1 MSRNKNRNNY
11 INENNDNIPKV
22 LSEGDNEII
31 KVDNEITYKVDDY
44 KKLELNNDNTFIQDY
59 KPTIAIEKDK
69 IEVIKS
75 KNIEIKKSIF
85 KIYSSNPDWNLLITT
100 YVKCNKDLILFK
112 KEAIKLGYLDL
123 IANETNTQIFI
134 KWNKLD
140 IDYLKSDL

>member
-11 INENNDNIPKV
+11 TNENNDNENIPKV

-31 KVDNEITYKVDDY
+31 KVDNEITYKVD
-44 KKLELNNDNTFIQDY
+44 NDNTFIQDY
-59 KPTIAIEKDK
+59 KPVIEKEK
-69 IEVIKS
+69 AEVIKS
-75 KNIEIKKSIF
+75 KNIEIKKPIF

-100 YVKCNKDLILFK
+100 YVKCNKDLVLFK

-123 IANETNTQIFI
+123 ITNETNTQIFI